1 MKQKRSF
8 SLIHAVYAVS
18 FFCVFFS
25 VFDLIL
31 RPDFSGWAA
40 VLSAGFLSG
49 GAVLLLL
56 PVSEES
62 RSLSFWFSLVLAV
75 VTCLGSFLRVTLPI
89 RLCVILLL
97 CLFYLS
103 VRACVRYAQLRPL
116 FRHIAVWYNLENHA
130 RLFYSVLLCFL
141 VCCFLAV
148 PASAWV
154 AWVHAALA
162 FSFYALLWYRV
173 LYGRTALIAPAKEK
187 EIQELIRGNLRTAP
201 PQAGAGSDDVAK
213 MSRVYQRV
221 VSLME
226 QKRPFLDAKYNL
238 SDMSTAVYTNK
249 TYLSKTIN
257 IFSGRNFSQ
266 FVNYYRIR
274 YCVEMLQQDPNLRL
288 TSAAMMSGFHSTVTF
303 NMAFKLN
310 MGETPSSFKER
321 LLMERQRS

>member
-8 SLIHAVYAVS
+8 SLNHAVYAVS

-31 RPDFSGWAA
+31 HPD
-40 VLSAGFLSG
+40 SAGWTAALSVGLLSG

-62 RSLSFWFSLVLAV
+62 RSLSFWFSLVVAV
-75 VTCLGSFLRVTLPI
+75 VTCLGPFLLLPVRI
-89 RLCVILLL
+89 RLGGILLL
-97 CLFYLS
+97 HLSYLS
-103 VRACVRYAQLRPL
+103 VRTLARYSQLRPL

-130 RLFYSVLLCFL
+130 RLYYSVLLYFL
-141 VCCFLAV
+141 VCCF
-148 PASAWV
+148 PDESAPVWMG
-154 AWVHAALA
+154 WTHSALA
-162 FSFYALLWYRV
+162 LSFYALLWYRV
-173 LYGRTALIAPAKEK
+173 FSGRTALIAPAKEK